1 MNPELAFPVP
11 WAAVEPAPLLAP
23 LFAPAPPFAPVPAG
37 AAAPL
42 FWPLP
47 LDPPE
52 EASLP

>member
-23 LFAPAPPFAPVPAG
+23 LFAPVPAG